1 MDKEGKMESSSGG
14 SSAGSNDSLMI
25 AFFTFLLQ
33 AAFVIVFLIPCILG
47 IILIIIGKKY
57 DWKSGWLVLTGI
69 IFTCVMGFFGFL
81 TQYLDVVQTY
91 WNMSKTILTN
101 FASSFPSLDFDW
113 SSALNVIWGYI
124 PIATMIAVPASLGIG
139 TLLGGIGLWL
149 VVHRPELIRLPINIK
164 KGHREE
170 KVSFPKAV
178 QLPTLDH
185 GVALGVDKKGKPVIV
200 KDEELNMHAL
210 VLGATGAGKTNTL
223 MVILESAIRRGKPVI
238 FVDGKGDPGLIADLE
253 KLALKYERPF
263 QAFSYSGDLHYNPL
277 KHGNETELKD
287 KLIAAEEWTETYY
300 KRAAERY
307 LQLVFKVIKLRNVP
321 PDLVNVQKLL
331 ETKTLLKWVKKTKL
345 EKEEQEEI
353 KDYVNGLDA
362 GHKSAIDGL
371 KDRLALMTESAVGP
385 LFKDD
390 GKALDLLEAVLDKRV
405 VIMSLSGLSYS
416 SFTPAL
422 GAMIVEDLKS
432 VAAAITQKGRDD
444 HIYVVLDE
452 FNLFAGEQ
460 VINMINKSRSAGF
473 CCLIAT
479 QELADLAIAGGDE
492 LVDQV
497 VGNTNVKI
505 VHRQDVPDS
514 AEYMAGVVGTHI
526 VYRKS
531 LNTEETI
538 IGKRPTGVG
547 NVSDEEVYVI
557 HPNTLKTLGRGQA
570 VVIRKI
576 PDLLIDVTQ
585 VQAAPK

>member
-1 MDKEGKMESSSGG
+1 MESNSG
-14 SSAGSNDSLMI
+14 STTASNDSLMI
-25 AFFTFLLQ
+25 ASFWFFLQ
-33 AAFVIVFLIPCILG
+33 LAFVVIFFIPCLVGITL
-47 IILIIIGKKY
+47 IILAKKNN
-57 DWKSGWLVLTGI
+57 WRSWWLLVTGLL
-69 IFTCVMGFFGFL
+69 FTAVMGVFGYI
-81 TQYLDVVQTY
+81 TQYINVVMTY
-91 WNMSKTILTN
+91 WNMCKSTIT
-101 FASSFPSLDFDW
+101 SFVNTLPDLDYPWADSLNTIVKYVPMG
-113 SSALNVIWGYI
+113 SILAL
-124 PIATMIAVPASLGIG
+124 PASLGMG

-149 VVHRPELIRLPINIK
+149 IVHRPELIKLPINLK
-164 KGHREE
+164 KGQTE
-170 KVSFPKAV
+170 KRATFPKGTH
-178 QLPTLDH
+178 LPTLHH
-185 GVALGVDKKGKPVIV
+185 GAALGIDTKGKPVIV

-238 FVDGKGDPGLIADLE
+238 FVDGKGDPALIEDLE
-253 KLALKYERPF
+253 RLATQYNRPF
-263 QAFSYSGDLHYNPL
+263 QAFSYGGDLRYNPL

-307 LQLVFKVIKLRNVP
+307 LQLVFRILKERNVP

-331 ETKTLLKWVKKTKL
+331 ETKTLLKWVKKSKL
-345 EKEEQEEI
+345 DKETVEEI
-353 KDYVNGLDA
+353 KDYINGLDA

-371 KDRLALMTESAVGP
+371 KDRLALMTESNVGP

-390 GKALDLLEAVLDKRV
+390 GSALDLLEAVLDKRV

-432 VAAAITQKGRDD
+432 VAAAITERGKDD
-444 HIYVVLDE
+444 YIYVVLDE

-497 VGNTNVKI
+497 IGNTNVKI
-505 VHRQDVPDS
+505 IHRQDVPDS
-514 AEYMAGVVGTHI
+514 AEYIAGVVGTHI

-531 LNTEETI
+531 LNTEESL

-576 PDLLIDVTQ
+576 PDLLVDLTQ
-585 VQAAPK
+585 IQPASK

>member
-1 MDKEGKMESSSGG
+1 MESSNSGTT
-14 SSAGSNDSLMI
+14 ASNDSLMI
-25 AFFTFLLQ
+25 ASFWFFLQ
-33 AAFVIVFLIPCILG
+33 LAFVIVFFIPCLVG
-47 IILIIIGKKY
+47 IILIILAKKN
-57 DWKSGWLVLTGI
+57 DWESRWLLLTGLL
-69 IFTCVMGFFGFL
+69 FTTIMGFSGYII
-81 TQYLDVVQTY
+81 QYIDVVTTYWDMSTTIVTAFAKTLPHFNYPWATSLDV
-91 WNMSKTILTN
+91 
-101 FASSFPSLDFDW
+101 
-113 SSALNVIWGYI
+113 IWQYI
-124 PIATMIAVPASLGIG
+124 PIGSILALPASLGMG
-139 TLLGGIGLWL
+139 TLLGGIGLWFI
-149 VVHRPELIRLPINIK
+149 VHRPELIKLPINLK
-164 KGHREE
+164 KGQTEPRTI
-170 KVSFPKAV
+170 FPKGIR
-178 QLPTLDH
+178 LPTLPH
-185 GVALGVDKKGKPVIV
+185 GAALGIDSKGKPVIV

-238 FVDGKGDPGLIADLE
+238 FVDGKGDPALVNDLE
-253 KLALKYERPF
+253 KLATQYNRSF
-263 QAFSYSGDLHYNPL
+263 QAFSYGGNLRYNPL

-307 LQLVFKVIKLRNVP
+307 LQLVFRIIKERNVP

-331 ETKTLLKWVKKTKL
+331 ETKTLLKWVKKCRLDRET
-345 EKEEQEEI
+345 EEEI
-353 KDYVNGLDA
+353 KDYINGLDA

-371 KDRLALMTESAVGP
+371 KDRLALMTESNVGP

-390 GKALDLLEAVLDKRV
+390 GSALDLLEAVLDKRV

-432 VAAAITQKGRDD
+432 VAAAVTEKGRDD
-444 HIYVVLDE
+444 YIYVVLDE

-505 VHRQDVPDS
+505 IHRQDVPDS
-514 AEYMAGVVGTHI
+514 AEYIAGVVGTHI

-531 LNTEETI
+531 LNTEETLL
-538 IGKRPTGVG
+538 GKRPTGVG
-547 NVSDEEVYVI
+547 NVSDEEVHVI

-576 PDLLIDVTQ
+576 PDLLVDLTQ
-585 VQAAPK
+585 VQPASK

>member
-1 MDKEGKMESSSGG
+1 MESNSSSG
-14 SSAGSNDSLMI
+14 SSAASNESLMI
-25 AFFTFLLQ
+25 TLFWFFLQFALL
-33 AAFVIVFLIPCILG
+33 IVLLIPCILAL
-47 IILIIIGKKY
+47 ILIIVGKIY
-57 DWKSGWLVLTGI
+57 NWKPWWLMVTGA
-69 IFTCVMGFFGFL
+69 IFTFIMALFGYI
-81 TQYLDVVQTY
+81 TQYIDIVVTY
-91 WNMSKTILTN
+91 WNMSKTILNN
-101 FASSFPSLDFDW
+101 FALSLPRLDYPWASSLD
-113 SSALNVIWGYI
+113 VIWNYI
-124 PIATMIAVPASLGIG
+124 PTATLLAIPASLGMG

-149 VVHRPELIRLPINIK
+149 VIHRPELIRLPINIK
-164 KGHREE
+164 KGHKEE
-170 KVSFPKAV
+170 KVTFPKGV
-178 QLPTLDH
+178 KLPQLDH
-185 GVALGVDKKGKPVIV
+185 GVALGVDKKGKPVLV
-200 KDEELNMHAL
+200 TDEELNMHAL

-238 FVDGKGDPGLIADLE
+238 FVDGKGDPGLVADLE
-253 KLALKYERPF
+253 KLALKYDRPF
-263 QAFSYSGDLHYNPL
+263 QAFSYGGKLHYNPL

-287 KLIAAEEWTETYY
+287 KLIAAEEWTEAYY

-307 LQLVFKVIKLRNVP
+307 LQLVFRVIKLRNVP

-331 ETKTLLKWVKKTKL
+331 ETKTLLKWVKKIRL
-345 EKEEQEEI
+345 DKEEEEEI

-371 KDRLALMTESAVGP
+371 KDRLALMTESNVGP

-432 VAAAITQKGRDD
+432 VAAAITERGRDD

-460 VINMINKSRSAGF
+460 VVNMINKSRSAGF

-497 VGNTNVKI
+497 IGNTNVKI

-547 NVSDEEVYVI
+547 NVSDEEVYVV

-576 PDLLIDVTQ
+576 PDLLIDLTQ